1 MPKVE
6 KTLHGDIDLTAK
18 KIKHGI
24 ASFGKLFSIRE
35 QMETE
40 HDGKKCIL
48 QVYEKKSLEEGAR
61 HFTLSVVL
69 VDFGQEIRLM
79 AATSGGSNEYFGN
92 PYPDGEG
99 ELTSVLGTV
108 LNVLDQI
115 IM

>member
-1 MPKVE
+1 MPKVT
-6 KTLHGDIDLTAK
+6 KTLHGDVDNIAAK
-18 KIKHGI
+18 LKRGI

-35 QMETE
+35 EMETE
-40 HDGKKCIL
+40 FDGRKCIL

-69 VDFGQEIRLM
+69 VDAGQEIRLM

-92 PYPDGEG
+92 PYPDVEG

-108 LNVLDQI
+108 LNVLDKI

>member
-6 KTLHGDIDLTAK
+6 KTLHGDIANIAAK
-18 KIKHGI
+18 LKVGI
-24 ASFGKLFSIRE
+24 TSFGTYIALRE

-61 HFTLSVVL
+61 HFSLSVVL
-69 VDFGQEIRLM
+69 LDTGEDIRLM
-79 AATSGGSNEYFGN
+79 ATTSGGSNEYFGN

-99 ELTSVLGTV
+99 ELTSVLGTI
-108 LNVLDQI
+108 LNVLDDI